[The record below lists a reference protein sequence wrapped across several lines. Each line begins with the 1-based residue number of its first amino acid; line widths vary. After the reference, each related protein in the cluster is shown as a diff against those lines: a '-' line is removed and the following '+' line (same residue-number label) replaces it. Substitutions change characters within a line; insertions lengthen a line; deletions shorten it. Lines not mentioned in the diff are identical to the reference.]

1 MMVALAA
8 RGSRNPSGPAEL
20 SMNAGNWLVTGLAGL
35 TLLWPGS
42 LPAAEGWLNWRG
54 PDQNG
59 SSLEKNLPA
68 VLDATNTLWTADF
81 PGMSTAVIA
90 NGRLYIMGYLGQGP
104 DLDEGVACFDA
115 ETGKLLWK
123 QLYADFLS
131 DTIYLR
137 YATSSPAIDPET
149 GDVYIQDTQGIF
161 AGFTPD
167 GKKLWEHSMMEEFG
181 RLTFP
186 NGRTASP
193 VVDQDLVITRG
204 ITANW
209 GGNGPASDRFYAFDK
224 KTGELVWTSTPG
236 DRPKDNSYS
245 HPILA
250 WLDGRRVLYAAT
262 GDGAV
267 VCVNVRTGDPI
278 FRIPLFKAGINSS
291 LLLQNNEKIIAIY
304 GTPYEPG
311 QMVALKIPHVAP
323 VNSADP
329 VVVPRATV
337 ELWNNEIRTSASS
350 PILVGDRVFVTSEV
364 GYLVDVD
371 ASDGRVLWKL
381 QLGDEQ
387 RNSCPL
393 YADGRIYAPILNAPG
408 SSGSAGDESTSGGHG
423 LLYVIAPDD
432 AQGKIISQTLLD
444 GRCYGTPTAYH
455 GRVYMQTTKK
465 IYCFGPA
472 KAPDSPSEPGLAE
485 KWPAPGPATRLQAIP
500 SEILTPP
507 GGIAGV
513 RIRSLDSNGLTVEEI
528 TDPQRIEWAHYVPPT
543 AKVKSVMNAE
553 FNAQGE
559 LMAASG
565 KVPSAGAFM
574 AKMGSLSGTLRGR
587 VLPGLPIR
595 ENFDEMTLTETTTN
609 SLEPPTKFAYPPL
622 PWIGARFKFE
632 VREKDGNNC
641 LVKTIDNPFFQRAM
655 VFLGQPNLNNYSIEA
670 DVMSEGNKRKMSDV
684 GLINQRYLILL
695 KGNDKKLEITSN
707 QELLSRTPGVETPF
721 AWEPNIW
728 YHLKTRVDA
737 AEDGSGVVRAKA
749 WKKGDPEPGGWT
761 GEVALKHLNASGCP
775 GLFGFSPQ
783 AQRVFIDNIAVT
795 PN

>member
-1 MMVALAA
+1 
-8 RGSRNPSGPAEL
+8 
-20 SMNAGNWLVTGLAGL
+20 MNVKISFVTGVAGL
-35 TLLWPGS
+35 ALLWPGS
-42 LPAAEGWLNWRG
+42 LPAADGWLSWRG
-54 PDQNG
+54 PNQNG
-59 SSLEKNLPA
+59 NSPERNLPA
-68 VLDATNTLWTADF
+68 VLDAKDTLWTVDF
-81 PGMSTAVIA
+81 PGMSTPVIA
-90 NGRLYIMGYLGQGP
+90 NGKLYIMGYLGEGP
-104 DLDEGVACFDA
+104 DLDEGISCFDA
-115 ETGKLLWK
+115 ETGKLLW
-123 QLYADFLS
+123 QHLYADFLS

-149 GDVYIQDTQGIF
+149 GNVYIQDTQGIF
-161 AGFTPD
+161 AGYTAD

-224 KTGELVWTSTPG
+224 ETGELVWTSSPG

-267 VCVNVRTGDPI
+267 ICANARTGDPI
-278 FRIPLFKAGINSS
+278 FRVPLFKAGINSS

-311 QMVALKIPHVAP
+311 QMVALKIPHVSP
-323 VNSADP
+323 TNFTDP
-329 VVVPRATV
+329 VIVARAQV

-364 GYLVDVD
+364 GDLVDVD
-371 ASDGRVLWKL
+371 ASTGNVLWKL
-381 QLGDEQ
+381 KLGNEQ
-387 RNSCPL
+387 RNSSPL
-393 YADGRIYAPILNAPG
+393 YADGRIYTPILNAPG
-408 SSGSAGDESTSGGHG
+408 TSAAVGEESATGGHG
-423 LLYVIAPDD
+423 ILYVIVPDD
-432 AQGKIISQTLLD
+432 AQGKIISQMVLD
-444 GRCYGTPTAYH
+444 GRCYGTPSAYR
-455 GRVYMQTTKK
+455 GRIYMQTTRK

-472 KAPDSPSEPGLAE
+472 KAPESPSEPSVGE
-485 KWPAPGPATRLQAIP
+485 KWPAAGPATRLQAIP
-500 SEILTPP
+500 SEILMQPD
-507 GGIAGV
+507 GIASL
-513 RIRSLDSNGLTVEEI
+513 RIRSLDANGLTVENI
-528 TDPQRIEWAHYVPPT
+528 GDPQRIEWASYVPPT
-543 AKVKSVMNAE
+543 AKVKSVMKAT
-553 FNAQGE
+553 FNEQGE
-559 LMAASG
+559 LIAAPD
-565 KVPSAGAFM
+565 KIPSAGAFM
-574 AKMGSLSGTLRGR
+574 ARMGDLSGAIRGR

-595 ENFDEMTLTETTTN
+595 ENFDEMTLSETTTN
-609 SLEPPTKFAYPPL
+609 ALEPPTKFSYPPL

-655 VFLGQPNLNNYSIEA
+655 VFMGQPGLKNYTIEA

-684 GLINQRYLILL
+684 GLINQRYLIML
-695 KGNDKKLEITSN
+695 KGNEKKLEITSN
-707 QELLSRTPGVETPF
+707 QELLSQAVPGVETPF
-721 AWEPNIW
+721 AWEPNAW

-737 AEDGSGVVRAKA
+737 AGDGSGIVRAKA
-749 WKKGDPEPGGWT
+749 WKKGDPEPDKWT
-761 GEVALKHLNASGCP
+761 GEVALKHVNANGCP

-795 PN
+795 AN